1 MGGWITVSAQSIV
14 ARRINIRDEK
24 CGGSGASLLDSVGDV
39 LEDGEV
45 EMRATG
51 LLGVGSTN
59 NLGA

>member
-1 MGGWITVSAQSIV
+1 MSAQSIV